1 MKKKFW
7 IIVIGLITLFI
18 IIQFIHPEEN
28 NLAVDPAGDL
38 IEVASPP
45 DQIATLLKRA
55 CYDCHSNQTVY
66 PWYGRISPV
75 SWYLGRHIRKGK
87 EKMNLSGYGISEKS
101 EGIGLLVKICDELED
116 GTMPLKSY
124 QIIHKEARLTQEER
138 SLICDWAN
146 NEAMKLMRGDL

>member
-55 CYDCHSNQTVY
+55 CYDCHSNQTV
-66 PWYGRISPV
+66 
-75 SWYLGRHIRKGK
+75 
-87 EKMNLSGYGISEKS
+87 
-101 EGIGLLVKICDELED
+101 
-116 GTMPLKSY
+116 
-124 QIIHKEARLTQEER
+124 
-138 SLICDWAN
+138 
-146 NEAMKLMRGDL
+146 